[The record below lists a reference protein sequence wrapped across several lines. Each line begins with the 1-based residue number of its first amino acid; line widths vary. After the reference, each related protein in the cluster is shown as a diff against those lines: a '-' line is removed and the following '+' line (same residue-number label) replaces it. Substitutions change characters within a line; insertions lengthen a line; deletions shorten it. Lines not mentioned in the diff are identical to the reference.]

1 MNCTQLLYQSA
12 SRKRHTP
19 ALLMGSEMISF
30 QELVRRC
37 AAFAAT
43 LQHEYKLQPEDRVLV
58 TIDHSIEQLIR
69 LWGCWHAGVTA
80 LLISPNEIDGRLF
93 QQTSFHS
100 IQCWFDTTANTN
112 HHHMALQHQIPY
124 HPQAEQTVKQWGA
137 TQTRP
142 EPCEPYDVAA
152 SIINMQHPERC
163 FTQSHQNLLAY
174 CSSCLADLVQSQS
187 QPIVDLQIADPIIS
201 ALLTFPLLVAG
212 VTTRLSLPHNRQQPV
227 GTDAILFIDLD
238 QLEQMSSPD
247 LKQTGVAY
255 SVIISFTNQPLSPSS
270 RVNQH
275 LGNKLRSLFAPIACG
290 TCGTIN
296 HWIDT
301 VTTHNQRHDQ
311 KFIPL
316 GQACFG
322 LEVSVFGENGQQ
334 LPSSEI
340 GELWFRGH
348 SVSPGFLDSYIYE
361 EGVFHEGWYRS
372 GLYGLMMLDG
382 MLYFDRSLTLSGV
395 KPPHPAPR
403 QQSFVSNC
411 LN

>member
-69 LWGCWHAGVTA
+69 LWGCWHAGVTT
-80 LLISPNEIDGRLF
+80 LLIPSNEIDSSLF
-93 QQTSFHS
+93 QQASFQP
-100 IQCWFDTTANTN
+100 IQCWLDTAANKK
-112 HHHMALQHQIPY
+112 HHHMVLQHQIPY
-124 HPQAEQTVKQWGA
+124 HPQEALTVKHWGA

-142 EPCEPYDVAA
+142 EPCESYDVAA
-152 SIINMQHPERC
+152 SIINMQHPEHC

-174 CSSCLADLVQSQS
+174 CSSCLADLVQSYS

-212 VTTRLSLPHNRQQPV
+212 VTTRLPLPHNRQQSV
-227 GTDAILFIDLD
+227 ETDAILFIDLD
-238 QLEQMSSPD
+238 QLEQMSNLD

-255 SVIISFTNQPLSPSS
+255 SVIISFTNQPLSPSP
-270 RVNQH
+270 RVNQQ
-275 LGNKLRSLFAPIACG
+275 LGKKMRNVFAPLACG
-290 TCGTIN
+290 TCATIN
-296 HWIDT
+296 HPIDT
-301 VTTHNQRHDQ
+301 ETVSNQRYDQ
-311 KFIPL
+311 KLIPL

-322 LEVSVFGENGQQ
+322 MEVAVFGENGQQ

-361 EGVFHEGWYRS
+361 EGLFHEGWYRS
-372 GLYGLMMLDG
+372 GLYGLMMPDG
-382 MLYFDRSLTLSGV
+382 RLYFDRSLTLSGIR
-395 KPPHPAPR
+395 PPHSAPR
-403 QQSFVSNC
+403 QQSFVSSC